1 MTPERIA
8 RLYAAVRVCDPER
21 TEVWHASADVPLPD
35 ADVVLP
41 IAVVKAPG
49 VGGGAVAYGLT
60 DDEALGALWELVVL
74 HARMQ
79 RDEIEAAMAAEG
91 MRV

>member
-8 RLYAAVRVCDPER
+8 RLWTAVCGADPEI
-21 TEVWHASADVPLPD
+21 TDVWRSSADVPLPD
-35 ADVVLP
+35 VDVVLP

-49 VGGGAVAYGLT
+49 AGGLLAYGLT
-60 DDEALGALWELVVL
+60 DDEALGALWELVCL
-74 HARMQ
+74 HARVR
-79 RDEIEAAMAAEG
+79 RDEINAAMTAEG